1 MWNWFK
7 INSMKANPG
16 KLQFM
21 VLGIDYIGS
30 LNLNVASKV
39 IPSSSE
45 VKVLGITIDNK
56 IIFKKHIKDVCKK
69 ASFKLHALK
78 RIRTYL
84 AVEKAR
90 LLSNVFIDSQVNYV
104 QLT

>member
-21 VLGIDYIGS
+21 ALGIDYIGS

-56 IIFKKHIKDVCKK
+56 IIFKKHIKDVCQK

-84 AVEKAR
+84 TVEKAR

>member
-1 MWNWFK
+1 
-7 INSMKANPG
+7 MKANPG

-21 VLGIDYIGS
+21 ALGIDYIGS

-56 IIFKKHIKDVCKK
+56 IIFKKHIKDVCQK

-84 AVEKAR
+84 TVEKAR